1 VTDVKREILEM
12 LARQEWSAQGLS
24 KRLAM
29 TPVGIRQHLTALE
42 DRGLVTHR
50 KQGGQPNRPTHLYR
64 LSEAGKA
71 AFPKRYD
78 LLAAALVRTA
88 KADLGDDAA
97 LRLVEHA
104 GIQEA
109 SHVATQGTDRAT
121 RAHEALA
128 YLDRT
133 VACRGDIST
142 GANDVLRVTLYQCP
156 FQSVSKEYPEVC
168 PAFFRGFFGT
178 LLGTRSVACTP
189 VSDGLA
195 CCELSVEPG

>member
-1 VTDVKREILEM
+1 M
-12 LARQEWSAQGLS
+12 LARREWSAQGLAE
-24 KRLAM
+24 RLAI

-50 KQGGQPNRPTHLYR
+50 KLAGQPNRPTHLYR

-71 AFPKRYD
+71 TFIKRYD

-88 KADLGDDAA
+88 TEELGPDAA

-104 GIQEA
+104 GIQVA
-109 SHVATQGTDRAT
+109 SEVATQSSDRAT
-121 RAHEALA
+121 KAHDALV
-128 YLDRT
+128 YLDPA

-142 GANDVLRVTLYQCP
+142 GPQGDLRVVLYQCP
-156 FQSVSKEYPEVC
+156 FQAVSKEHPGVC

-178 LLGTRSVACTP
+178 LLGTRRVGCTP
-189 VSDGLA
+189 VSDGFA
-195 CCELSVEPG
+195 CCALSVEAA